1 MKALV
6 FLVVLPAFL
15 TLSVGCS
22 SVITSAVTAIDKM
35 SDDELAAHVE
45 SLSKEGAKLAISYAT
60 WKDPAKAVQIQKDST
75 VADQVVRQTILPYL
89 QNAPAGTVL
98 AGAIGIARQQLASK
112 LTGSPIDTLVLVFS
126 TAISGIPTPAIP
138 GVPLSPRLQK
148 AIASG
153 FLGLAE
159 GIEETSA
166 TSPAPVPAAPPP
178 TPAPPPK

>member
-1 MKALV
+1 MKALA

-22 SVITSAVTAIDKM
+22 SVITALDKL

-45 SLSKEGAKLAISYAT
+45 GVAKEATQLAISYAT
-60 WKDPAKAVQIQKDST
+60 WKDPAKAPQIQKDSA
-75 VADQVVRQTILPYL
+75 VADQVVRQTILPAL

-98 AGAIGIARQQLASK
+98 AGAIGIARQQLSSK
-112 LTGSPIDTLVLVFS
+112 LSGSPIESLVFVVS
-126 TAISGIPTPAIP
+126 TAISGISAPANP
-138 GVPLSPRLQK
+138 AATLSPRLQK

-166 TSPAPVPAAPPP
+166 PVPPPP
-178 TPAPPPK
+178 PAAMPPPK